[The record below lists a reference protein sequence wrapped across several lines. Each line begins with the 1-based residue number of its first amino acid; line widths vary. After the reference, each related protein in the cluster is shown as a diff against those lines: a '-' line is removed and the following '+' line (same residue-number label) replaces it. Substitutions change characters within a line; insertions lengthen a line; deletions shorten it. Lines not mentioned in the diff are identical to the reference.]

1 MTVLTILCEQDPRPV
16 AQPSASLPFIFSA
29 GDFPMTL
36 GAAQINQSSIMVDA
50 IDSRT
55 WAEVVLGGTL
65 ITGT

>member
-1 MTVLTILCEQDPRPV
+1 
-16 AQPSASLPFIFSA
+16 
-29 GDFPMTL
+29 MTL